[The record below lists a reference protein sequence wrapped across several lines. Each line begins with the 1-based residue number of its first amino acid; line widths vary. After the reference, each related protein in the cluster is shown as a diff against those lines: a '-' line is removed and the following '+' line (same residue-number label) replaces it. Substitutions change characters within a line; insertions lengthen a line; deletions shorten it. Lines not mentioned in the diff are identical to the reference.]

1 MGGLLPCAVYMG
13 GVTTFPFDD
22 LHGFKDYVVFVRM
35 CAPDNFPQREGRPSN
50 EQWTLELAL
59 EGLQQGLTLAV
70 REKGNRPQFERARQL
85 FENASSAYRMGDKLT
100 GFKAL
105 DEAHKLIRQVRS
117 Q

>member
-1 MGGLLPCAVYMG
+1 MG

-50 EQWTLELAL
+50 EQWTLELEL
-59 EGLQQGLTLAV
+59 EGLQQGLPLAV
-70 REKGNRPQFERARQL
+70 RENRNRPQFERARQL
-85 FENASSAYRMGDKLT
+85 FENASSAYRKGDKLT

-105 DEAHKLIRQVRS
+105 DESHMLIRQVRS